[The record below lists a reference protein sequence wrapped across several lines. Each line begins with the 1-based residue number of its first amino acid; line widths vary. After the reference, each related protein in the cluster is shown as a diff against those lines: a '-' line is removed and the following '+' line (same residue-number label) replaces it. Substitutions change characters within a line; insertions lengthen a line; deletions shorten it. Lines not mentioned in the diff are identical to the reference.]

1 MNPMFC
7 PDLQKR
13 ISVSGV
19 VAVLSIEKPEHAVP
33 LANALIEG
41 GVDCIEL
48 TLRTPLAMDA
58 ARAILAH
65 CPRMTLGIGTILTV
79 EQVRQVQEM
88 GAAFGVSPGTNQNVL
103 RAAASCGLSF
113 APGICTPSD
122 VEAALEMNCRLLKFF
137 PCEASGGLAYL
148 RNIAAPFAHLGV
160 KYIPL
165 GGVDAANASEYLA
178 DPLVAAIGGSW
189 LAPKEL
195 ITSENWTAVTANA
208 KQASEIARAHRK
220 GG

>member
-1 MNPMFC
+1 MFC
-7 PDLQKR
+7 PQLQSR
-13 ISVSGV
+13 IAASGV
-19 VAVLSIEKPEHAVP
+19 VAVLSIENPAHAVP
-33 LANALIEG
+33 LANALLGG

-58 ARAILAH
+58 AREILAH
-65 CPRMTLGIGTILTV
+65 CPGMILGIGTILSI
-79 EQVRQVQEM
+79 EQVHQVREM

-103 RAAASCGLSF
+103 RAAAESGLSF

-122 VEAALEMNCRLLKFF
+122 IESALEMNCRLMKFF

-160 KYIPL
+160 TYIPL
-165 GGVDAANASEYLA
+165 GGVDALNAGKYLA
-178 DPLVAAIGGSW
+178 DPLVTAIGGSW

-195 ITSENWTAVTANA
+195 IASENWAAVTANA
-208 KQASEIARAHRK
+208 TQASSTAKAIRGAR
-220 GG
+220 